1 MSLLKLLDKIINI
14 NNKNKEKNYTEEE
27 LDIYGLSKEE
37 KDLVRKGLYN
47 PWDFEDDGKLGDD
60 DYYNEKQLFY

>member
-14 NNKNKEKNYTEEE
+14 NNKNKEKKNYTEKE

-60 DYYNEKQLFY
+60 DYYNEK

>member
-14 NNKNKEKNYTEEE
+14 NNKNKEKKNYTEEE

-37 KDLVRKGLYN
+37 KELVKKGLYN
-47 PWDFEDDGKLGDD
+47 TWDFEEEGKIGD
-60 DYYNEKQLFY
+60 NKK